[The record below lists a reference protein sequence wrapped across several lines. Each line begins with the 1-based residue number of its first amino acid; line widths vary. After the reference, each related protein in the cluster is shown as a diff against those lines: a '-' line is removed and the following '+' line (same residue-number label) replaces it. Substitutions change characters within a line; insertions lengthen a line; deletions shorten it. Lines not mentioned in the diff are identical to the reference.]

1 MKLSYFPDTDTLYID
16 ISDHPSVESEVINE
30 NLIIDLDSD
39 GQPVGITLEHY
50 SQTASSQAIEVD
62 LPIAMLTTQQSA

>member
-16 ISDHPSVESEVINE
+16 ISDRPSVESEVINE
-30 NLIIDLDSD
+30 NLIIDLDEA

-50 SQTASSQAIEVD
+50 SQTASSSTIKVD
-62 LPIAMLTTQQSA
+62 IPTNLIKATQTV